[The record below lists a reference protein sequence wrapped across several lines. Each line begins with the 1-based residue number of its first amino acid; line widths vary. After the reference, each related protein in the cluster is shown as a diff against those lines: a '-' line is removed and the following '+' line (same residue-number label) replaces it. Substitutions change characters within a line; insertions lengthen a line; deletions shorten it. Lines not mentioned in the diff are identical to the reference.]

1 MINIW
6 GLDMSFLGNI
16 IWLLFGGIIGAI
28 AWFFAGL
35 VLCITIIG
43 IPFGVQCF
51 KIASFVL
58 WPFGREIELG
68 NFGAGGLIFNII
80 WLIVFGWEFAIG
92 HLIIAGIFCITIIG
106 IPFGLQHLKLA
117 QLGLM
122 PFGARIH

>member
-1 MINIW
+1 
-6 GLDMSFLGNI
+6 MSFLGNI

-117 QLGLM
+117 QLGLI